1 MFDSFG
7 VRLRSSVMGVAAAVI
22 AVSAM
27 TGTAAAQTTVV
38 LNQGGSQVTDTT
50 LRGGAYANANYD
62 GSPLI
67 TRRSWSD
74 LDWERRAVLKFDTQ
88 NTIPADAQI
97 ASATLTVTVK
107 SGLGAAGAA
116 RPLHLYRVT
125 QAFQE
130 ADATWRLRQGTSYW
144 AAPGGDI
151 SSTIDSSAWASNVA
165 GTRVSFNVTS
175 LVQRTVNG
183 DFGSRYTRMLI
194 ADGGTEGKDSYREYY
209 SSEDSTLSRRPTLT
223 VVLGTTTTAPST
235 PSTSTSS
242 TIKVLQWNISQGY
255 GTDGRSNI
263 SRVVDFI
270 VAKRPDVISFNEI
283 MKYSSSS
290 QPQQIAD
297 ALRARTG
304 QTWTWH
310 WIQKSG
316 SASGEGECVMTRF
329 HVDATD
335 DYLLSVSRS
344 VAMVRINVNGRM
356 INVFSTHLDHQSSS
370 TRLTQVRQLVGWADN
385 FAEQRIVAGDFNSWP
400 GTTEINEMGRT
411 YYDGWAVARAGG
423 RAYSFSGNPEG
434 NTRNSRIDYVWYSKG
449 ASYLTVTRAEV
460 FDTRNSSGYKPSDH
474 NPLIV
479 TFQVR

>member
-7 VRLRSSVMGVAAAVI
+7 VRLRSSVVGVATVI
-22 AVSAM
+22 AAAAM

-50 LRGGAYANANYD
+50 LRGGAYANTNYD
-62 GSPLI
+62 GNPLI

-88 NTIPADAQI
+88 NTIPAGAQI
-97 ASATLTVTVK
+97 ASATLTLTVR
-107 SGLGAAGAA
+107 SGLGTAGAS
-116 RPLHLYRVT
+116 RPMHLYRVT

-151 SSTIDSSAWASNVA
+151 GSTIASSAWASNVA
-165 GTRVSFNVTS
+165 GSRVSFNVTS
-175 LVQRTVNG
+175 LVQQTVDG

-194 ADGGTEGKDSYREYY
+194 ADGGTEGKDSYREFF
-209 SSEDSTLSRRPTLT
+209 SSEDSTVSRRPVLT
-223 VVLGTTTTAPST
+223 VVLGSTTTTPT
-235 PSTSTSS
+235 DSTSSTS

-283 MKYSSSS
+283 MRYSSSS

-310 WIQKSG
+310 WVQKWG
-316 SASGEGECVMTRF
+316 ATSGEGECVMTRF
-329 HVDATD
+329 RVDATD

-411 YYDGWAVARAGG
+411 YYDGWAIARSRGV
-423 RAYSFSGNPEG
+423 AYSYSGNPEG
-434 NTRNSRIDYVWYSKG
+434 NTRNTRIDYVWYSKG
-449 ASYLTVTRAEV
+449 ATYLNVTRAEV
-460 FDTRNSSGYKPSDH
+460 FDTRDSSGYKPSDH